1 MIRTTPTQASAV
13 LTFQRETHWVFQL
26 LVLNFSGGSQ
36 GTQSKDTPFLSLPS
50 QLPGDPNLWAGT
62 AEGFCGPRGQGWEG
76 GQRTEAQDQEEKR
89 GLGMWHTDI
98 CAYRE
103 ISQDWGYRLLKWGTA
118 AVPNLP
124 GIRDQFHGTQSSH
137 RPEQGRMVWGRFKR
151 ITFTM
156 CVISI
161 ITLWYIMKCWS

>member
-118 AVPNLP
+118 AVPNLS
-124 GIRDQFHGTQSSH
+124 GIRDQFHGTVFPQARAGEDGLGTIQAYYTYH
-137 RPEQGRMVWGRFKR
+137 VCYFYYH
-151 ITFTM
+151 F
-156 CVISI
+156 VIHN
-161 ITLWYIMKCWS
+161 